1 METLWQDVRYA
12 ARTLIKRPG
21 FTLVVMLTLALGI
34 GANTAIFSFVNALL
48 LRPLPYKDAERLV
61 RITALR
67 GNEEG
72 RFSMLELKDMREQ
85 LGSFES
91 IGAYIPGAQYN
102 YSGEGA
108 PEEFSAILATREFFE
123 VMGVPL
129 AHGTVW
135 PVEYDRERNFGVV
148 LTHEVWKRRFGG
160 DPNVLGR
167 KITLDAA
174 PFYTIYG
181 VLPPNFNFPST
192 TQLFRSIAINKNLP
206 NYEERDKRN
215 VYAVARLK
223 PGVSAEQARAELA
236 AFSQRLATTYP
247 DLNKGLTF
255 TLKPLRDLTVGD
267 VRPYLWLLLAAV
279 GFVLLIACVNVVNLL
294 LTRSLARERE
304 IAIRTALGAERGRLV
319 RQLLTES
326 VLLAGCGGLVGLA
339 FAWLSVRGLKTLI
352 RAELPSWVAIDLDWR
367 VLFFTLGVSLLTG
380 LIAGLAP
387 ALQASKPD
395 LNDLLKEGAKGS
407 QCGRQQLRKVLVVAE
422 VALAMVLLIGAG
434 LLVQSFRRL
443 QQAELGFSPTSLL
456 TMRVALPWRKYSGEQ
471 GPEQQKQFFQQLM
484 GRLSA
489 LPGVEAAAMTSNLPL
504 ASERQEGKLTFTIEG
519 QSADEQQRNPF
530 ANNLHVSPNYFSA
543 LGIRL
548 LAGRYLNDA
557 DTANTD
563 RVAVIS
569 QRMAERMFPRQD
581 PIGKRLKVG
590 AVTSEA
596 QWATIVGVVGNVK
609 HEAIASDGGFDLYT
623 SYQQVVD
630 SNMYL
635 LLRTKVPPHTLAA
648 AATQAVWAGDPEQSA
663 FNIVTMEERIADTVW
678 QRRLAGTLFLVFAGL
693 ALLLAA
699 IGIYGVMAYT
709 VSQRTREIGIRMALG
724 AQPQEVS
731 RMIVGQGARLIALG
745 LGIGLVVAL
754 LGSRLIHSLLYGIS
768 SADPLVYVS
777 VLAMLTA
784 VALLACW
791 LPARRASQV
800 DPMISLRTEK

>member
-1 METLWQDVRYA
+1 MDTFWQDLRFA
-12 ARTLIKRPG
+12 TRTLFKRPG
-21 FTLVVMLTLALGI
+21 FTVVVILTLSLGI
-34 GANTAIFSFVNALL
+34 GANTAIFSFLNGLL
-48 LRPLPYKDAERLV
+48 LRPLPYKDADRLV
-61 RITALR
+61 RIMALR

-85 LGSFES
+85 LSSFES

-102 YSGEGA
+102 YSGDGA
-108 PEEFSAILATREFFE
+108 PEEFSAILASREFFD
-123 VMGVPL
+123 VMGVQL

-148 LTHEVWKRRFGG
+148 LTHEVWQRRFGS

-181 VLPPNFNFPST
+181 VLPPHFNFPSN
-192 TQLFRSIAINKNLP
+192 TQVFRSIAINKNLP

-223 PGVSAEQARAELA
+223 ANVSTAQARAELQ

-247 DLNKGLTF
+247 DLNKGLAF

-304 IAIRTALGAERGRLV
+304 IAIRTALGADRGRLV

-326 VLLAGCGGLVGLA
+326 VWLAGCSGLVGLA

-367 VLFFTLGVSLLTG
+367 VLLFTLGVSLLTG

-407 QCGRQQLRKVLVVAE
+407 QGGRQHLRKALVVAE
-422 VALAMVLLIGAG
+422 VALAMVLLISAG

-443 QQAELGFSPTSLL
+443 QQTELGFNPNSLL
-456 TMRVALPWRKYSGEQ
+456 TMRVALPWRKYGGEQ

-489 LPGVEAAAMTSNLPL
+489 LPGVESAALTSNLPL

-530 ANNLHVSPNYFSA
+530 ANDLRVSPNYFA
-543 LGIRL
+543 TMGIRL
-548 LAGRYLNDA
+548 MAGRYLNAA
-557 DTANTD
+557 DNAQTD
-563 RVAVIS
+563 RVSVIS
-569 QRMAERMFPRQD
+569 QRFAERMFAQQD
-581 PIGKRLKVG
+581 PIGKRLKTG
-590 AVTSEA
+590 AVNSEA
-596 QWATIVGVVGNVK
+596 KWATIVGVVGNVK
-609 HEAIASDGGFDLYT
+609 HEAIAGDGGVDLYT
-623 SYQQVVD
+623 SYQQIVD

-648 AATQAVWAGDPEQSA
+648 AATQAVWTGDPEQST

-678 QRRLAGTLFLVFAGL
+678 QRRLAGTLFLIFAAL
-693 ALLLAA
+693 ALALAA

-709 VSQRTREIGIRMALG
+709 VSQRAREIGIRMALG

-731 RMIVGQGARLIALG
+731 RMIVGQGAKLIALG

-754 LGSRLIHSLLYGIS
+754 LVSRLIHSLLYGIS
-768 SADPLVYVS
+768 SADPLVYVT
-777 VLAMLTA
+777 VLAVLTV

-791 LPARRASQV
+791 LPARRATRV
-800 DPMISLRTEK
+800 DPLHALRQE